1 MECASNGTEKLRIGE
16 LANLSNVTK
25 RTIDYYTSIGLLKAE
40 RSASNY
46 RVYSIDAVDKL
57 KMIEKCKADSMS
69 LVEIRNLLSTDRV
82 TNTDPN
88 ELINSMQT
96 LEKEANKIV
105 EYINENKLNKEDFL
119 RKHLSSESMTLL
131 KSLILLLV

>member
-1 MECASNGTEKLRIGE
+1 MECVSNGTEKLRIGE

-25 RTIDYYTSIGLLKAE
+25 RTIDYYTCIGLLIAE

-46 RVYSIDAVDKL
+46 RVYNMDAVDKL
-57 KMIEKCKADSMS
+57 KMIEKCKADKMS
-69 LVEIRNLLSTDRV
+69 LEEIKKILSEDSEASFES
-82 TNTDPN
+82 N
-88 ELINSMQT
+88 ELKMSMET
-96 LEKEANKIV
+96 LENEAKKIV
-105 EYINENKLNKEDFL
+105 DYINENKLNKEDFL